1 MSLAKHRWVFVVGA
15 LFLAMLAVGIAF
27 APSLRNFY
35 GHRAGVRIREDV
47 PYRPGSTHDKQR
59 LDLYLPA
66 EASGPFPLLVFVHGG
81 IWKAQDRRFFQPA
94 TGLYGAVGVSLA
106 RQGVGVA
113 VLGYRQ
119 YPEAGFG
126 EGMDDLATAVAFVL
140 RSAAQWG
147 ADPEAVVVAGH
158 SNGGLLVTLLAL
170 DPQYLQRAGS
180 DPARVRGYVSIAGTY
195 SPKRIL
201 PSLKPEEATILVKCA
216 GGPAGLTTFAPAL
229 HARADAPPMLLVV
242 AQRDFPFL
250 VTEHREMLQALAP
263 AGDRV
268 TAVELPTD
276 DHMSML
282 LNLGTARDTLSLPLL
297 TFIHRVI
304 RGAPATP

>member
-1 MSLAKHRWVFVVGA
+1 MSLAKHRWVYIVGA
-15 LFLAMLAVGIAF
+15 LFVAMFAVGLAF

-35 GHRAGVRIREDV
+35 GHRAGVLIREDV
-47 PYRPGSTHDKQR
+47 PYRPGSTHEKQR

-113 VLGYRQ
+113 VVGYRQ

-126 EGMDDLATAVAFVL
+126 EGLDDLATAVAFVL

-147 ADPEAVVVAGH
+147 ANPEAVVVAGH
-158 SNGGLLVTLLAL
+158 SNGGLLVSLLAL

-180 DPARVRGYVSIAGTY
+180 DPARIRGFVSIAGTY

-201 PSLKPEEATILVKCA
+201 PSLKREEAEIVVKCV
-216 GGPAGLTTFAPAL
+216 GGPAGLATFSPVL
-229 HARADAPPMLLVV
+229 HARADAPPMLFFV

-268 TAVELPTD
+268 SAVELPTD

-282 LNLGTARDTLSLPLL
+282 LNLGTPRDTLSLPLL
-297 TFIHRVI
+297 TFIHRVS
-304 RGAPATP
+304 RAAPPAP

>member
-1 MSLAKHRWVFVVGA
+1 MSVVRRRWVFLVGA
-15 LFLAMLAVGIAF
+15 LVLAMAAVGIAF

-35 GHRAGVRIREDV
+35 GHRAGVVIREDL
-47 PYRPGSTHDKQR
+47 PYRPGSSHPKQR

-66 EASGPFPLLVFVHGG
+66 EARGAFPLLVFVHGG

-94 TGLYGAVGVSLA
+94 TGLYGAVGVRLA

-113 VLGYRQ
+113 VVGYRQ
-119 YPEAGFG
+119 YPEVGFA
-126 EGMDDLATAVAFVL
+126 EGIDDLATAVAFVQ

-158 SNGGLLVTLLAL
+158 SNGGLLVSLLAL
-170 DPQYLQRAGS
+170 DPQYLRRVGS
-180 DPARVRGYVSIAGTY
+180 DPARLRGFVSIAGTY
-195 SPKRIL
+195 APDRIL
-201 PSLKPEEATILVKCA
+201 PSLKSEEAAILVKCA
-216 GGPAGLTTFAPAL
+216 GGPAGLATFSPL
-229 HARADAPPMLLVV
+229 QHARADAPPMLLVV
-242 AQRDFPFL
+242 AHNDFPFL
-250 VTEHREMLQALAP
+250 VREHRDMLQALAP

-282 LNLGTARDTLSLPLL
+282 LNLGTQRDNLSLPLL

-304 RGAPATP
+304 RTPAPNP

>member
-1 MSLAKHRWVFVVGA
+1 MSRTKHRWLYVVGA
-15 LFLAMLAVGIAF
+15 LLVAMGVVGIAF

-35 GHRAGVRIREDV
+35 GHRAGVVIREDV
-47 PYRPGSTHDKQR
+47 PYRPGSTHEKQR
-59 LDLYLPA
+59 LDLYLPS

-94 TGLYGAVGVSLA
+94 TGLYGAVGASLA

-119 YPEAGFG
+119 YPEVGFA

-158 SNGGLLVTLLAL
+158 SNGGLLVSLLAL

-180 DPARVRGYVSIAGTY
+180 DPARIRGFVSIAGTY
-195 SPKRIL
+195 SPKQIL
-201 PSLKPEEATILVKCA
+201 PSLKREEAEILVKCA
-216 GGPAGLTTFAPAL
+216 GGPTGLATFSPVL
-229 HARADAPPMLLVV
+229 HARADVPPMLLVV

-250 VTEHREMLQALAP
+250 VTEHRDMLKALAP
-263 AGDRV
+263 AGERV
-268 TAVELPTD
+268 TAVELPSD

-282 LNLGTARDTLSLPLL
+282 LNLGSPRDSLSLPLL
-297 TFIHRVI
+297 TFVHRVI
-304 RGAPATP
+304 RAAPPAP

>member
-304 RGAPATP
+304 RGTPATP